1 MSRDLASSLRE
12 DRRISK
18 EQSAAEKDKQR
29 ADESALLIGSPSRG
43 PASAGQPETTSEQL
57 DTANESPALIGH
69 DATSLEQERRA
80 EEGEAVSVDES
91 CSHVMEQ
98 QQAVQDQVQ
107 QLQAVQD
114 QVQQQQL
121 LEPVWETRRQ
131 EKSCNEA
138 ACFMFYKNTLYFGLA
153 FLTLSG

>member
-18 EQSAAEKDKQR
+18 EQSAVDKDKQR

-43 PASAGQPETTSEQL
+43 QTAAGQSEKTSEPL
-57 DTANESPALIGH
+57 DSTNENRALIGH
-69 DATSLEQERRA
+69 DASSLEEERRA

-98 QQAVQDQVQ
+98 QQQAVQDQVQ

-114 QVQQQQL
+114 QVQQQQQ
-121 LEPVWETRRQ
+121 LEPDWEARRQ
-131 EKSCNEA
+131 EKS
-138 ACFMFYKNTLYFGLA
+138 
-153 FLTLSG
+153 

>member
-1 MSRDLASSLRE
+1 MSRDLASSLRQ

-18 EQSAAEKDKQR
+18 EQSAAEKDKHR

-43 PASAGQPETTSEQL
+43 QPAADQPETASEWL
-57 DTANESPALIGH
+57 DSANESPALIGH
-69 DATSLEQERRA
+69 DASSLERRA

-98 QQAVQDQVQ
+98 QQQAVQDQVQ

-114 QVQQQQL
+114 QVQQQ
-121 LEPVWETRRQ
+121 LEPDWETRRQ
-131 EKSCNEA
+131 EKS
-138 ACFMFYKNTLYFGLA
+138 
-153 FLTLSG
+153 

>member
-12 DRRISK
+12 DR
-18 EQSAAEKDKQR
+18 KDKQR
-29 ADESALLIGSPSRG
+29 AAAADGIPTDESALLIGSPSRG
-43 PASAGQPETTSEQL
+43 QTSAGQPEKTSEQL
-57 DTANESPALIGH
+57 DSTNESPALIGH
-69 DATSLEQERRA
+69 DASSLEQERRA

-114 QVQQQQL
+114 QVQQQQQ
-121 LEPVWETRRQ
+121 LEPDWEARRQ
-131 EKSCNEA
+131 EKS
-138 ACFMFYKNTLYFGLA
+138 
-153 FLTLSG
+153 

>member
-18 EQSAAEKDKQR
+18 EQSAADKDKQR
-29 ADESALLIGSPSRG
+29 VGNSTDESALLIGSPSRG
-43 PASAGQPETTSEQL
+43 PASAGQPEKTSEQL
-57 DTANESPALIGH
+57 DSANESPALIGH
-69 DATSLEQERRA
+69 DASSLEEERRA

-114 QVQQQQL
+114 QVQQLQAVQDQVQQQQQL
-121 LEPVWETRRQ
+121 QPDWENRRQ
-131 EKSCNEA
+131 EKS
-138 ACFMFYKNTLYFGLA
+138 
-153 FLTLSG
+153 

>member
-18 EQSAAEKDKQR
+18 EQSATEKDKQR
-29 ADESALLIGSPSRG
+29 VGNSTDESALLIGSPSRG

-57 DTANESPALIGH
+57 DSANESPALIGH
-69 DATSLEQERRA
+69 EVSSLEQERRA
-80 EEGEAVSVDES
+80 EGEVSVDDS

-98 QQAVQDQVQ
+98 QQQAAQDQVQ
-107 QLQAVQD
+107 QQQAVQD

-121 LEPVWETRRQ
+121 EPDWEARRQ
-131 EKSCNEA
+131 EKS
-138 ACFMFYKNTLYFGLA
+138 
-153 FLTLSG
+153 

>member
-1 MSRDLASSLRE
+1 MSRDLASSLRQ
-12 DRRISK
+12 DR
-18 EQSAAEKDKQR
+18 KDKQR
-29 ADESALLIGSPSRG
+29 AAAADGNPSDESALLIGSPSRG
-43 PASAGQPETTSEQL
+43 QTSTGQPEKTSEQL
-57 DTANESPALIGH
+57 DSTNESPALIGH
-69 DATSLEQERRA
+69 DASSLEQERRA
-80 EEGEAVSVDES
+80 EEGEVVSMDES

-114 QVQQQQL
+114 QVQQ
-121 LEPVWETRRQ
+121 LEPDWETRRQ

-138 ACFMFYKNTLYFGLA
+138 ARFMFYKNTLYFGLA

>member
-18 EQSAAEKDKQR
+18 EQSAADKDKQR

-43 PASAGQPETTSEQL
+43 PASAGQPEKTSEQL
-57 DTANESPALIGH
+57 DSANESPALIGH
-69 DATSLEQERRA
+69 DAPSLEQERRA

-91 CSHVMEQ
+91 CSNVASGEQQ

-114 QVQQQQL
+114 QVQQQQQL
-121 LEPVWETRRQ
+121 LEPNWETRRQ
-131 EKSCNEA
+131 EKS
-138 ACFMFYKNTLYFGLA
+138 
-153 FLTLSG
+153 